1 MNSIQTKISK
11 DTATIML
18 HGEIDHYTAQGIR
31 TQIESLIKCS
41 DVRHMR
47 LDFSDVS
54 FMDSSGIGMII
65 GRYKT
70 MAAKNGT
77 VSACGLMPP
86 IERLFRMAGLHRI
99 IAIEC
104 DAKGENT

>member
-1 MNSIQTKISK
+1 MNLIQAKIIK
-11 DTATIML
+11 DTATIKL
-18 HGEIDHYTAQGIR
+18 HGEIDHCSAQEIR
-31 TQIESLIKCS
+31 KNIESLIRCPE
-41 DVRHMR
+41 VLHMR

-77 VSACGLMPP
+77 VSACGLLPP

-99 IAIEC
+99 IAIEQS
-104 DAKGENT
+104 AKEENA